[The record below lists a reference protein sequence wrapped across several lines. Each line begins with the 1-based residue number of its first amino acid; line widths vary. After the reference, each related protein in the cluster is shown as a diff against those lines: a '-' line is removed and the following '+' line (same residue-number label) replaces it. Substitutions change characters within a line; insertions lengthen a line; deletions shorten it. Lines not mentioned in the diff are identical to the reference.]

1 MGLIVLFGLFG
12 AGSAWAFPSRLA
24 ATLDGVT
31 ATGALTIKSSS
42 DERYVGVLSSTA
54 LDIIDTET
62 WDVQT
67 AGVCGGAAGL
77 AVAEDAASGDV
88 VFYFGCADG
97 TVNAVQ
103 VTDGALDTWGAVTVT
118 DNAVQG
124 LAVEDDTLWVLAAA
138 EDGGFVV
145 VPVMTAD
152 LSASAVS
159 TSTLATSGFE
169 DMESMSGY
177 VLVNH
182 GSNNLSRIDVSTGS
196 AAVAPNDALGSDFQD
211 MAVYANGIFLA
222 DGDGALVRYQVSGG
236 INPFQYILDEEDGLL
251 ECTALT
257 IDDAGEWLA
266 LADDGA
272 SSLFLFPFDS
282 GTYGVTSEPLAT
294 LDLSAVGA
302 LTGLTDAGDY
312 LFAATSAGEVLV
324 FTELPWV
331 EIVNPPTASYITGD
345 QVSLQVTSD
354 LAGDWTA
361 RLGAVD
367 GEVLASG
374 ELSADE
380 AVDVTFTVGDDWE
393 EGDQRVFIVVD
404 SSGLVGRAA
413 FDVPV
418 DNPPVAP
425 DISEVGF
432 GDGKIIVSFAGDAP
446 ADFARYDIYLTTTA
460 FVAADYSEGGPA
472 YSGPDDGI
480 SSPIALTIDDPA
492 EPVEIEIT
500 GLTNGQTYYVGVRA
514 VDASD
519 TEGPMSDIYEVTPA
533 ETFGAADLAGEK
545 GGFCATTP
553 HAAGLGLG
561 LIALLA
567 TRRRRR
573 EAGLLAALGLALSPV
588 AQAAEPVKGHRDA
601 DGELVLDRSMQLS
614 VSSLGLADTNIQSV
628 YGDRAMLVI
637 HGQASLQAF
646 RVLQLDAGMGAMRKA
661 GTMVTADGVAGSEE
675 AKLTLVPLSL
685 GVTARLDLIDGQPIV
700 PYGAVALDYW
710 LWREREG
717 SIDPTSPFDL
727 EAMGGGKPGYHYALG
742 LNLLLD
748 WLDPRG
754 ASEAGAVWDVD
765 DTYLSVEWRRDSMFS
780 TEGLSFAGNTLTVGV
795 KVDR

>member
-31 ATGALTIKSSS
+31 ATGDLAIKRSP
-42 DERYVGVLSSTA
+42 DGQYVGVLSSTA

-67 AGVCGGAAGL
+67 VGVCGGAAGL
-77 AVAEDAASGDV
+77 AVAEDTASGDV
-88 VFYFGCADG
+88 VFYYGCADG
-97 TVNAVQ
+97 TVSAVQ
-103 VTDGALDTWGAVTVT
+103 ITDGVLDAWDAEPVT

-124 LAVEDDTLWVLAAA
+124 LAVQGDTLWALAAGA
-138 EDGGFVV
+138 DSGLIV

-159 TSTLATSGFE
+159 SATLVTSGFE

-182 GSNNLSRIDVSTGS
+182 GSNNISRIDVNTGA

-211 MAVYANGIFLA
+211 LEIYGNGIFLA
-222 DGDGALVRYQVSGG
+222 DANGALVRYQISTSN
-236 INPFQYILDEEDGLL
+236 NPFQYILDDEVGLL
-251 ECTALT
+251 ECTALA

-266 LADDGA
+266 LADLGA
-272 SSLFLFPFDS
+272 ESLFLFTFDS
-282 GTYGVTSEPLAT
+282 TSYTVEKEPLAT
-294 LDLSAVGA
+294 IDLSAVGE
-302 LTGLTDAGDY
+302 LTGLSDAGDY
-312 LFAATSAGEVLV
+312 LLATSSAGEVLV

-331 EIVNPPTASYITGD
+331 EIVNRPTAAYTTGE
-345 QVSLQVTSD
+345 QVSFQVTSD
-354 LAGDWTA
+354 LAGEWSA
-361 RLGAVD
+361 RLGSVSGD
-367 GEVLASG
+367 ELDFG

-380 AVDVTFTVGDDWE
+380 AAEVTFTVGDDWE

-404 SSGLVGRAA
+404 SAGVVGRAA
-413 FDVPV
+413 VDVTV
-418 DNPPVAP
+418 NNPPAAP
-425 DISEVGF
+425 DVAEVGF
-432 GDGKIIVSFAGDAP
+432 GDGKIIVSIAGDAP
-446 ADFARYDIYLTTTA
+446 SDYARYDIYITTTA
-460 FVAADYSEGGPA
+460 FVASDYSEGGPE

-480 SSPIALTIDDPA
+480 SSPVALTINDPA

-500 GLTNGQTYYVGVRA
+500 GLTNGQTYYVSVRA

-561 LIALLA
+561 LFALLA

-573 EAGLLAALGLALSPV
+573 AGLGVAALGLALAPA

-601 DGELVLDRSMQLS
+601 DGEIVLDRSMQLS
-614 VSSLGLADTNIQSV
+614 VSSLGLTDENIGLV

-661 GTMVTADGVAGSEE
+661 GTMVTAEGVPGSEE

-685 GVTARLDLIDGQPIV
+685 GVTGRLDLIDGQPIV

-717 SIDPTSPFDL
+717 SIDPTNPFDL
-727 EAMGGGKPGYHYALG
+727 DALGGGKPGYHYALG
-742 LNLLLD
+742 VNVLLD

-765 DTYLSVEWRRDSMFS
+765 DTYLSVEWRRDSMFR

>member
-31 ATGALTIKSSS
+31 ATGDLAIQRSP
-42 DERYVGVLSSTA
+42 DGQYVGVLSSTA
-54 LDIIDTET
+54 LDILDTET

-88 VFYFGCADG
+88 VFYYGCADG

-103 VTDGALDTWGAVTVT
+103 VTDGVLDAWAAVTVT

-124 LAVEDDTLWVLAAA
+124 LAVEDDTLWVLAAD

-145 VPVMTAD
+145 VPMMTAD

-159 TSTLATSGFE
+159 TATIVTSGFE
-169 DMESMSGY
+169 DMESLSGY

-182 GSNNLSRIDVSTGS
+182 GSNNISRVDVTTGS
-196 AAVAPNDALGSDFQD
+196 TAVAPNDALGSDFQD
-211 MAVYANGIFLA
+211 MAIYNNGIFLA
-222 DGDGALVRYQVSGG
+222 DANGALVRYQVSGG
-236 INPFQYILDEEDGLL
+236 VNPFQYILDDEDGLQ
-251 ECTALT
+251 ECTALA
-257 IDDAGEWLA
+257 IDDVGEWIA
-266 LADDGA
+266 LADAGA
-272 SSLFLFPFDS
+272 ESLFLFPFDS
-282 GTYGVTSEPLAT
+282 STYTVEQTPLTT
-294 LDLSAVGA
+294 LELGAVGA
-302 LTGLTDAGDY
+302 LTGLTDVGDY
-312 LFAATSAGEVLV
+312 LLAATAAGEVLV

-331 EIVNPPTASYITGD
+331 EIVDPPTETFATGS
-345 QVSLQVTSD
+345 QVNVQVISD
-354 LAGDWTA
+354 LAGDWSA
-361 RLGAVD
+361 RLGSVSGD
-367 GEVLASG
+367 ELASG
-374 ELSADE
+374 SLDAETAAEL
-380 AVDVTFTVGDDWE
+380 TFTVGDDWA

-404 SSGLVGRAA
+404 SAGLIGRAA
-413 FDVPV
+413 LDVAV

-425 DISEVGF
+425 VIADVGF

-446 ADFARYDIYLTTTA
+446 ADYTRYDIYLTTTA
-460 FVAADYSEGGPA
+460 FVASDYSEGGPE
-472 YSGPDDGI
+472 YVGPDDGI
-480 SSPIALTIDDPA
+480 SSPIKLTIEDPA
-492 EPVEIEIT
+492 ASLETEIT

-519 TEGPMSDIYEVTPA
+519 TEGPMSDIYQVTPA
-533 ETFGAADLAGEK
+533 ETFGAADLAGED

-567 TRRRRR
+567 TRRRRQ
-573 EAGLLAALGLALSPV
+573 AGLVAALGLALSPV

-601 DGELVLDRSMQLS
+601 DGAIVLDRSMQLS
-614 VSSLGLADTNIQSV
+614 VSSLGLADENIEAV

-646 RVLQLDAGMGAMRKA
+646 RVLQLDAGMGALRKA
-661 GTMVTADGVAGSEE
+661 GTMVTAELVPGDEE

-717 SIDPTSPFDL
+717 SIDPTNPFEL
-727 EAMGGGKPGYHYALG
+727 EAIGGGKPGYHYALG
-742 LNLLLD
+742 VNLLLD

-754 ASEAGAVWDVD
+754 ASESGAVWDVD
-765 DTYLSVEWRRDSMFS
+765 DTYLSVEWRRDSMFA

>member
-31 ATGALTIKSSS
+31 ATGDLAIQRSP
-42 DERYVGVLSSTA
+42 DGQYVGVLSSTA
-54 LDIIDTET
+54 LDILDTET

-88 VFYFGCADG
+88 VFYYGCADG

-103 VTDGALDTWGAVTVT
+103 VTDGVLDAWAAVTVT

-124 LAVEDDTLWVLAAA
+124 LAVEDDTLWVLAAD

-145 VPVMTAD
+145 VPMMTAD

-159 TSTLATSGFE
+159 TATIVTSGFE
-169 DMESMSGY
+169 DMESLSGY

-182 GSNNLSRIDVSTGS
+182 GSNNISRVDVTTGS
-196 AAVAPNDALGSDFQD
+196 TAVAPNDALGSDFQD
-211 MAVYANGIFLA
+211 MAIYNNGIFLA
-222 DGDGALVRYQVSGG
+222 DANGALVRYQVSGG
-236 INPFQYILDEEDGLL
+236 VNPFQYILDDEDGLQ
-251 ECTALT
+251 ECTALA
-257 IDDAGEWLA
+257 IDDVGEWIA
-266 LADDGA
+266 LADAGA
-272 SSLFLFPFDS
+272 ESLFLFPFDS
-282 GTYGVTSEPLAT
+282 STYTVEQTPLTT
-294 LDLSAVGA
+294 LELGAVGA
-302 LTGLTDAGDY
+302 LTGLTDVGDY
-312 LFAATSAGEVLV
+312 LLAATAAGEVLV

-331 EIVNPPTASYITGD
+331 EIVDPPTETFATGS
-345 QVSLQVTSD
+345 QVNVQVISD
-354 LAGDWTA
+354 LAGDWSA
-361 RLGAVD
+361 RLGSVSGD
-367 GEVLASG
+367 ELASG
-374 ELSADE
+374 SLDAETAAEL
-380 AVDVTFTVGDDWE
+380 TFTVGDDWA

-404 SSGLVGRAA
+404 SAGLIGRAA
-413 FDVPV
+413 LDVAV

-425 DISEVGF
+425 VIADVGF

-446 ADFARYDIYLTTTA
+446 ADYTRYDIYLTTTA
-460 FVAADYSEGGPA
+460 FVASDYSEGGPE
-472 YSGPDDGI
+472 YVGPDDGI
-480 SSPIALTIDDPA
+480 SSPIKLTIEDPA
-492 EPVEIEIT
+492 ASLETEIT

-519 TEGPMSDIYEVTPA
+519 TEGPMSDIYQVTPA
-533 ETFGAADLAGEK
+533 ETFGAADLAGED

-567 TRRRRR
+567 TRRRRQ
-573 EAGLLAALGLALSPV
+573 AGLVAALGLALSPV
-588 AQAAEPVKGHRDA
+588 AEAAEPVKGHRDA
-601 DGELVLDRSMQLS
+601 DGAIVLDRSMQLS
-614 VSSLGLADTNIQSV
+614 VSSLGLADENIEAV

-646 RVLQLDAGMGAMRKA
+646 RVLQLDAGMGALRKA
-661 GTMVTADGVAGSEE
+661 GTMVTAELVPGDEE

-717 SIDPTSPFDL
+717 SIDPTNPFEL
-727 EAMGGGKPGYHYALG
+727 EAIGGGKPGYHYALG
-742 LNLLLD
+742 VNLLLD

-754 ASEAGAVWDVD
+754 ASESGAVWDVD
-765 DTYLSVEWRRDSMFS
+765 DTYLSVEWRRDSMFA